1 MLYLV
6 LFLASFIGTYPLTSI
21 LSRFAK
27 RYEFKIYFRGF
38 HFHHSRLGLI
48 LMTMELGLFIG
59 QVFAG
64 VIYIP
69 LAIYP
74 GCFGGFLAMLIHHV
88 RSEGFI

>member
-1 MLYLV
+1 MPYLA
-6 LFLASFIGTYPLTSI
+6 LFLAGFVGSYPLTSFI
-21 LSRFAK
+21 SRFTK
-27 RYEFKIYFRGF
+27 KYNFRIHFRGF

-48 LMTMELGLFIG
+48 LMTAELGLFIG

-74 GCFGGFLAMLIHHV
+74 GCFGGFLAMLIHHI